1 MDFIVKAFSFLASNY
16 ELILTAIVSILLAL
30 GAIAESLNL
39 VFGKGEE
46 SALSKVGKALV
57 KAGNVVKKFID
68 LIKPK
73 AKSEPE
79 NKPE

>member
-1 MDFIVKAFSFLASNY
+1 MDLILKALSFITTNY
-16 ELILTAIVSILLAL
+16 ELILTAVVSILLAL

-73 AKSEPE
+73 TK
-79 NKPE
+79 